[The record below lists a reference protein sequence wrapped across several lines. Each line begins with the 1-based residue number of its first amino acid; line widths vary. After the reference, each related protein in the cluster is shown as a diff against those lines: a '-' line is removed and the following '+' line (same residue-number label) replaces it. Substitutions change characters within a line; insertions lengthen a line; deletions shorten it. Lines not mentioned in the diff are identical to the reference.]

1 MFSTLN
7 IKIQLQQIPTT
18 STMPVSTMESSQVN
32 LIVAKLALHLAM
44 HGKMSTSTC
53 LLKCIRSCIS
63 HENVQYASLVQQLV
77 KNVLAHNVHKTFN
90 GGYW

>member
-18 STMPVSTMESSQVN
+18 STMPVSSMESAQVN
-32 LIVAKLALHLAM
+32 LIVAKLTLHLAM

-53 LLKCIRSCIS
+53 LLKCIGSCVS
-63 HENVQYASLVQQLV
+63 HENVQDASLLQQLV
-77 KNVLAHNVHKTFN
+77 KNVVVHNVHETFD